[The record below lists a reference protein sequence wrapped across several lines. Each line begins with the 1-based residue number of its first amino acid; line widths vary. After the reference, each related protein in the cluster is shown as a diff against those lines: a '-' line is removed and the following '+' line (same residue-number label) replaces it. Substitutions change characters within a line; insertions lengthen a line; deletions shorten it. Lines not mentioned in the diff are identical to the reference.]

1 MLPFLHNIFENKLGY
16 GAAGVL
22 EPGGGSHERF

>member
-1 MLPFLHNIFENKLGY
+1 MMLPFGKYLHNAFENNLGY

-22 EPGGGSHERF
+22 EPGG